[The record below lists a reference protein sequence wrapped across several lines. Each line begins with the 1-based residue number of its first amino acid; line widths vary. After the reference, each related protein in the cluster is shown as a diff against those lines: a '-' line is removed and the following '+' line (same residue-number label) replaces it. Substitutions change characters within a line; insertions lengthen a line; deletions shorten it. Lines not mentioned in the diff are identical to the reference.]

1 LFEHVG
7 HPLGG
12 RLEPFN
18 GKISLHLF
26 DEFDHM
32 GAEDVDRGAA
42 VGLGAHEF
50 KCMVFDGSQLLM
62 LENFNHCH
70 VIVKINSFV
79 F

>member
-1 LFEHVG
+1 
-7 HPLGG
+7 
-12 RLEPFN
+12 
-18 GKISLHLF
+18 
-26 DEFDHM
+26 M

-62 LENFNHCH
+62 LEHFNHCH